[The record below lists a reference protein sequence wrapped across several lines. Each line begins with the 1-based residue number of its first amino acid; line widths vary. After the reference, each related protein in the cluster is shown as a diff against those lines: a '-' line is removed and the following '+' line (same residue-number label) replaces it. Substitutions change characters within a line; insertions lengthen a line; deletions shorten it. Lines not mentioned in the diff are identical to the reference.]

1 MTTNNMPETF
11 NLKQLL
17 SFAISRERESEALY
31 KALAEKAKDSS
42 LKALFKELAKQET
55 KHEKFYTYLMET
67 NLPGSAEHAVNE
79 NEYTVYMRNI
89 MEEHAA
95 SFQITGEH
103 IYSISQALDYA
114 IAREKNA
121 ILFYSGLKNYVP
133 ANVRSTLNTIIEE
146 EMKHA
151 AILMNVKLKRHIPD

>member
-1 MTTNNMPETF
+1 MSKTF

-17 SFAISRERESEALY
+17 NFAISRERESEALY
-31 KALAEKAKDSS
+31 HALAEKATDSS
-42 LKALFKELAKQET
+42 LSALFKELATQEA
-55 KHEKFYTYLMET
+55 KHEKFYTLLMEKHLSGDVDP
-67 NLPGSAEHAVNE
+67 NGQE

-95 SFQITGEH
+95 SFDVTSEH
-103 IYSISQALDYA
+103 IYSIPQALDYA

-133 ANVRSTLNTIIEE
+133 ANAVSILNTIIEE
-146 EMKHA
+146 ELKHA
-151 AILMNVKLKRHIPD
+151 AILMNVKLERYTSK